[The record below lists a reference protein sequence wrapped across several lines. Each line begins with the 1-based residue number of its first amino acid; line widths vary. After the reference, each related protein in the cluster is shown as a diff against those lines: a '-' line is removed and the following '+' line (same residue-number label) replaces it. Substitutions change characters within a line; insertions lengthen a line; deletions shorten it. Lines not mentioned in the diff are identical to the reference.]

1 VSWRSLSSKRCIR
14 KRTKSLLYL
23 WIYAIV
29 VTKSVVKTLCWRPS
43 RSEFIPAK
51 NNKFIWPG
59 PKARVRWVS
68 NQSLATM
75 SHIYKQTGKGIG
87 ALTMNKQI
95 PVWKKEHE
103 WLKECYSQCLQSSTL
118 NLSIA
123 FINLFDGLA
132 GYPTFK
138 KRLGRQ

>member
-1 VSWRSLSSKRCIR
+1 MK
-14 KRTKSLLYL
+14 
-23 WIYAIV
+23 
-29 VTKSVVKTLCWRPS
+29 
-43 RSEFIPAK
+43 
-51 NNKFIWPG
+51 
-59 PKARVRWVS
+59 
-68 NQSLATM
+68 
-75 SHIYKQTGKGIG
+75 
-87 ALTMNKQI
+87 KQI

-138 KRLGRQ
+138 KTWADNQSSTLKTLKF